1 MDIPHQR
8 LVYFRVTVE
17 SGSLRKAAARLGIA
31 PSAVSRQIALLESA
45 FEAPL
50 LERTPRGIRPTP
62 VGEMAL
68 DYCRQRGDLDD
79 AFIGRLEAYQRL
91 ETGTISL
98 VVGEGFINDLIDAPL
113 KAFAERY
120 RGVRLDIE
128 QGSTDEIIEAVV
140 EDRAH
145 IGLMFHERVHP
156 QIRFWA
162 SSGQPLLAICPV
174 DHALAR
180 ESQPISLQRL
190 SETPMALWKP
200 GHGVRRLV
208 DQAFVQAGL
217 RPQVAV
223 ETNSMAVLR
232 RAVVAGMGIT
242 LLPRFAVAHELGE
255 GNVVALP
262 VASALFQNSQAHMVT
277 RVGRRQPQASLKLL
291 RHLGS
296 WMQAFRSL
304 SGRSD

>member
-17 SGSLRKAAARLGIA
+17 SGSLRKAAARLDIA
-31 PSAVSRQIALLESA
+31 PSAVSRQISLLETA
-45 FEAPL
+45 FGAPL
-50 LERTPRGIRPTP
+50 LERTSQGIRPTAT
-62 VGEMAL
+62 GEMVL
-68 DYCRQRGDLDD
+68 DYCHRRGVLDD
-79 AFIGRLEAYQRL
+79 DFIARLEAHQRL

-98 VVGEGFINDLIDAPL
+98 VVGEGFISDLIDAPL

-128 QGSTDEIIEAVV
+128 QAGTDEIIESVV

-162 SSGQPLLAICPV
+162 SSGQPLMAIFPAHHPLA
-174 DHALAR
+174 
-180 ESQPISLQRL
+180 ESSTMLTLEQL
-190 SETPMALWKP
+190 SDTSMALWKP

-208 DQAFVQAGL
+208 DQAFAAEGL
-217 RPQVAV
+217 RPRVAI

-232 RAVVAGMGIT
+232 RAVVAGMGMT
-242 LLPRFAVAHELGE
+242 LLPRFAVAHEMAE
-255 GNVVALP
+255 GSVVALP
-262 VASALFQNSQAHMVT
+262 VASEPFQNSQAHMIT

-291 RHLGS
+291 RHLSG
-296 WMQAFRSL
+296 WMQAFRR
-304 SGRSD
+304 GTE

>member
-8 LVYFRVTVE
+8 LVYFRVAVE
-17 SGSLRKAAARLGIA
+17 SGPLRKAAARLDIA
-31 PSAVSRQIALLESA
+31 PSAVSRQIALLEAA

-68 DYCRQRGDLDD
+68 DYCRRRGDLDD
-79 AFIGRLEAYQRL
+79 DFITRLEAYQRL

-113 KAFAERY
+113 RAFAERY
-120 RGVRLDIE
+120 RGVRLEIE
-128 QGSTDEIIEAVV
+128 QAGTDEIIESVV

-145 IGLMFHERVHP
+145 IGLMFHERIHP

-174 DHALAR
+174 DHPLAGDPD
-180 ESQPISLQRL
+180 PISLQRL
-190 SETPMALWKP
+190 SGIPMALWKP

-208 DQAFVQAGL
+208 DQAFAQAGL

-232 RAVVAGMGIT
+232 RAVVAGMAIT
-242 LLPRFAVAHELGE
+242 LLPRFAVAHEVAE
-255 GNVVALP
+255 GSVVALP
-262 VASALFQNSQAHMVT
+262 VASALFQNSQAHMIT

-291 RHLGS
+291 RHLGA
-296 WMQAFRSL
+296 WMQAFRTPAGPS
-304 SGRSD
+304 

>member
-17 SGSLRKAAARLGIA
+17 SGSLRKAAARLDIA
-31 PSAVSRQIALLESA
+31 PSAVSRQIALLEAA

-68 DYCRQRGDLDD
+68 DYCRQRSDLDD
-79 AFIGRLEAYQRL
+79 EFIGRLEAYQRL

-113 KAFAERY
+113 RDFAERY
-120 RGVRLDIE
+120 RGIRLDIE
-128 QGSTDEIIEAVV
+128 QASTDEIIEAVV

-145 IGLMFHERVHP
+145 IGLMFHERIHP

-162 SSGQPLLAICPV
+162 SSGQPLLAICPAGHPLV
-174 DHALAR
+174 DEA
-180 ESQPISLQRL
+180 QPLSLQRL
-190 SETPMALWKP
+190 SEIPMALWKP
-200 GHGVRRLV
+200 GHGVSRLV
-208 DQAFVQAGL
+208 DEAFVQAGL
-217 RPQVAV
+217 RPQVAL

-232 RAVVAGMGIT
+232 RAVVAGMSIT
-242 LLPRFAVAHELGE
+242 LLPRFAVAHELAE
-255 GNVVALP
+255 GSVVALP
-262 VASALFQNSQAHMVT
+262 IASERFQNSQAHMIT

-296 WMQAFRSL
+296 WMQAFRSAP
-304 SGRSD
+304 D

>member
-8 LVYFRVTVE
+8 LVYFRVTIE
-17 SGSLRKAAARLGIA
+17 SGSLRKAAARLDIA

-45 FEAPL
+45 FGASL
-50 LERTPRGIRPTP
+50 LERTSRGIRPTP
-62 VGEMAL
+62 TGEMVLEYCHRRGAL
-68 DYCRQRGDLDD
+68 DDD
-79 AFIGRLEAYQRL
+79 FIARLEAHQRL

-120 RGVRLDIE
+120 RGIRLDIE
-128 QGSTDEIIEAVV
+128 QAGTDEIIDSVV

-156 QIRFWA
+156 QVRFWA
-162 SSGQPLLAICPV
+162 SSGQPLMAVLPVGHELAASSTPLTLTAI
-174 DHALAR
+174 
-180 ESQPISLQRL
+180 
-190 SETPMALWKP
+190 SETPMALWKV

-208 DQAFVQAGL
+208 DDAFEQIGL
-217 RPQVAV
+217 HPQIAV

-232 RAVVAGMGIT
+232 RAVVAGMGMT
-242 LLPRFAVAHELGE
+242 LLPQFAVAQEVAAGS
-255 GNVVALP
+255 VVARP
-262 VASALFQNSQAHMVT
+262 VVCESFQNSQAHMIT

-291 RHLGS
+291 RHLSG
-296 WMQAFRSL
+296 WMQAFRHAAK
-304 SGRSD
+304 

>member
-17 SGSLRKAAARLGIA
+17 SGSLRKAAARLDIA
-31 PSAVSRQIALLESA
+31 PSAVSRQIALLEAA

-68 DYCRQRGDLDD
+68 DYCRQRGALDD
-79 AFIGRLEAYQRL
+79 DFIARLEAYQRL

-120 RGVRLDIE
+120 RGIRLDI
-128 QGSTDEIIEAVV
+128 QQAGTDEIIESVV

-156 QIRFWA
+156 QIRFWV
-162 SSGQPLLAICPV
+162 SSGQPLLAICPA
-174 DHALAR
+174 DHPLAD
-180 ESQPISLQRL
+180 EPEPISLRRL
-190 SETPMALWKP
+190 GEIPTALWKP

-208 DQAFVQAGL
+208 DEAFAQAGL
-217 RPQVAV
+217 HPQVAL

-232 RAVVAGMGIT
+232 RSVVAGMGIT
-242 LLPRFAVAHELGE
+242 LLPRFAVAHELEQGS
-255 GNVVALP
+255 VVARR
-262 VASALFQNSQAHMVT
+262 VASEPFQNSQAHMIT

-291 RHLGS
+291 RHLGA
-296 WMQAFRSL
+296 WMHAFRS
-304 SGRSD
+304 SAGE

>member
-17 SGSLRKAAARLGIA
+17 SGSLRKAAARLDIA

-45 FEAPL
+45 FGAPL

-68 DYCRQRGDLDD
+68 DYCLRRGELDD
-79 AFIGRLEAYQRL
+79 DFITRLEAYQRL

-98 VVGEGFINDLIDAPL
+98 VVGEGFIDDLIDAPL
-113 KAFAERY
+113 RAFAERY
-120 RGVRLDIE
+120 RGIRLDIE
-128 QGSTDEIIEAVV
+128 QAGTDEIIESVV

-174 DHALAR
+174 DHTLAR
-180 ESQPISLQRL
+180 EAHPISLQRL
-190 SETPMALWKP
+190 GETSMALWNT

-217 RPQVAV
+217 RPQVAM

-242 LLPRFAVAHELGE
+242 LLPRFAVARELAE
-255 GNVVALP
+255 GSVVAVP
-262 VASALFQNSQAHMVT
+262 VASMLFQNSQAHMIT
-277 RVGRRQPQASLKLL
+277 RVGRRQPEASLKLL
-291 RHLGS
+291 RHLS
-296 WMQAFRSL
+296 AWMQAFRSP
-304 SGRSD
+304 DTP

>member
-17 SGSLRKAAARLGIA
+17 SGSLRKAAARLDIA
-31 PSAVSRQIALLESA
+31 PSAVSRQIALLEAA

-50 LERTPRGIRPTP
+50 LERTSRGIRPTP

-68 DYCRQRGDLDD
+68 DYCRQRGNLDD

-128 QGSTDEIIEAVV
+128 QGSTDEIIESVV

-174 DHALAR
+174 DHLLAR
-180 ESQPISLQRL
+180 EPQPISLQRL

-242 LLPRFAVAHELGE
+242 LLPRFAVAQELAE
-255 GNVVALP
+255 GSVVALA
-262 VASALFQNSQAHMVT
+262 VGSALFQNSQAHMIT

-304 SGRSD
+304 SG

>member
-8 LVYFRVTVE
+8 LIYFRVTVE
-17 SGSLRKAAARLGIA
+17 SGSLRKAAARLDIA
-31 PSAVSRQIALLESA
+31 PSAVSRQIALLEAA

-68 DYCRQRGDLDD
+68 DYCRQRGALDD
-79 AFIGRLEAYQRL
+79 DFIARLEAYQRL

-120 RGVRLDIE
+120 RGIRLDI
-128 QGSTDEIIEAVV
+128 QQAGTDEIIESVV

-156 QIRFWA
+156 QIRFWV
-162 SSGQPLLAICPV
+162 SSGQPLLAICPA
-174 DHALAR
+174 DHPLAD
-180 ESQPISLQRL
+180 EPEPISLRRL
-190 SETPMALWKP
+190 GEIPTALWKP

-208 DQAFVQAGL
+208 DEAFAQAGL
-217 RPQVAV
+217 HPQVAL

-232 RAVVAGMGIT
+232 RSVVAGMGIT
-242 LLPRFAVAHELGE
+242 LLPRFSVAHELEQGS
-255 GNVVALP
+255 VVARR
-262 VASALFQNSQAHMVT
+262 VASEPFQNSQAHMIT

-291 RHLGS
+291 RHLGA
-296 WMQAFRSL
+296 WMHAFRS
-304 SGRSD
+304 SAGE

>member
-17 SGSLRKAAARLGIA
+17 SGSLRKAASRLDIA

-45 FEAPL
+45 FGAPL

-68 DYCRQRGDLDD
+68 DYCRRRGELDD
-79 AFIGRLEAYQRL
+79 DFITRLEAYQRL

-98 VVGEGFINDLIDAPL
+98 VVGEGFIDDLIDAPL
-113 KAFAERY
+113 RAFAERY
-120 RGVRLDIE
+120 RGIRLDIE
-128 QGSTDEIIEAVV
+128 QAGTDEIIESVV

-174 DHALAR
+174 DHTLSR
-180 ESQPISLQRL
+180 EAHPVSLQRL
-190 SETPMALWKP
+190 GEMPMALWNT

-208 DQAFVQAGL
+208 DQAFVQAGV

-242 LLPRFAVAHELGE
+242 LLPRFAVARELAE
-255 GNVVALP
+255 GSVVAVP
-262 VASALFQNSQAHMVT
+262 VSSMLFQNSQAHMIT
-277 RVGRRQPQASLKLL
+277 RVGRRQPEASLKLL
-291 RHLGS
+291 RHLS
-296 WMQAFRSL
+296 AWMQAFRSP
-304 SGRSD
+304 GDP

>member
-17 SGSLRKAAARLGIA
+17 SGSLRKAAARLDIA
-31 PSAVSRQIALLESA
+31 PSAVSRQIALLEAA

-50 LERTPRGIRPTP
+50 LERTSRGIRPTP

-68 DYCRQRGDLDD
+68 DYCRQRGALDD
-79 AFIGRLEAYQRL
+79 DFIARLEAYQRL

-120 RGVRLDIE
+120 RGIRLDI
-128 QGSTDEIIEAVV
+128 QQAGTDEIIESVV

-156 QIRFWA
+156 QIRFWV
-162 SSGQPLLAICPV
+162 SSGQPLLAICPA
-174 DHALAR
+174 DHPLAD
-180 ESQPISLQRL
+180 EPEPISLRRL
-190 SETPMALWKP
+190 GEIPTALWKP

-208 DQAFVQAGL
+208 DEAFAQAGL
-217 RPQVAV
+217 HPQVAL

-232 RAVVAGMGIT
+232 RSVVAGMGIT
-242 LLPRFAVAHELGE
+242 LLPRFAVAHELEQGS
-255 GNVVALP
+255 VVARR
-262 VASALFQNSQAHMVT
+262 VASEPFQNSQAHMIT

-291 RHLGS
+291 RHLGA
-296 WMQAFRSL
+296 WMHAFRS
-304 SGRSD
+304 SAGE

>member
-296 WMQAFRSL
+296 WMQAFRSP
-304 SGRSD
+304 SG

>member
-17 SGSLRKAAARLGIA
+17 SGSLRKAAARLNIA
-31 PSAVSRQIALLESA
+31 PSAVSRQIALLEAA

-50 LERTPRGIRPTP
+50 LERTSRGIRPTP

-68 DYCRQRGDLDD
+68 DYCRQRGALDD
-79 AFIGRLEAYQRL
+79 DFITRLEAYQRL
-91 ETGTISL
+91 ETGMISL

-120 RGVRLDIE
+120 SGIRLDI
-128 QGSTDEIIEAVV
+128 QQAGTDEIIESVV

-156 QIRFWA
+156 QIRFWV
-162 SSGQPLLAICPV
+162 SSGQPLLAICPAGHPLA
-174 DHALAR
+174 DEPEPIALR
-180 ESQPISLQRL
+180 RL
-190 SETPMALWKP
+190 GEIPTALWKP

-208 DQAFVQAGL
+208 DEAFDQAGL
-217 RPQVAV
+217 HPQVAL

-232 RAVVAGMGIT
+232 RSVVAGMGIT
-242 LLPRFAVAHELGE
+242 LLPRFAVAHEIEQGS
-255 GNVVALP
+255 VVARR
-262 VASALFQNSQAHMVT
+262 VASELFQNSQAHMIT

-291 RHLGS
+291 RHLGA
-296 WMQAFRSL
+296 WMHAFRS
-304 SGRSD
+304 SDSQ